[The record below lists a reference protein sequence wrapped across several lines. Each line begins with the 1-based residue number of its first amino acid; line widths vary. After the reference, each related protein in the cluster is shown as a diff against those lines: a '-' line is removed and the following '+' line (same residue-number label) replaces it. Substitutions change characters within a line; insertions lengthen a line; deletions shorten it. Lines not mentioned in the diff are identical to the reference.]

1 MPNGPTEVGL
11 SIWEDEG
18 NGGGREREEC
28 ERGGRNVRGMG
39 GGCYDKFNGSML
51 ACSYE
56 LTNYQRLVN

>member
-39 GGCYDKFNGSML
+39 GGLGGGRRVRGGRNVRGMGGG
-51 ACSYE
+51 
-56 LTNYQRLVN
+56 